1 MVVPRS
7 AAWAGGFWDNGPVSL
22 PESLDPSY
30 SDEPL
35 ELISKPRKLILWS
48 IVAAVM
54 IVISFVV
61 MGVLLKR
68 SEAGTVF
75 TLSDQIGI
83 GGVGV
88 ILAGGALMFTRPRV
102 WANRERIR
110 VRNVFTTKTLP
121 WGVVRDI
128 GVSQGSAWA
137 LLDLQDDDQLSLLG
151 LQVADGQRSVDA
163 IRRLRQLHAAAVT
176 PPQDAA

>member
-1 MVVPRS
+1 MS
-7 AAWAGGFWDNGPVSL
+7 EHASL
-22 PESLDPSY
+22 EPSY
-30 SDEPL
+30 GDDPL
-35 ELISKPRKLILWS
+35 ELIAKPRQLIRWS
-48 IVAAVM
+48 VIAAV
-54 IVISFVV
+54 VIAGTFVV

-102 WANRERIR
+102 WANRERIV

-121 WGVVRDI
+121 WGVVRDV
-128 GVSQGSAWA
+128 GVSQGSAWG
-137 LLDLQDDDQLSLLG
+137 LLDLQDDDQLSMLG
-151 LQVADGQRSVDA
+151 LQVADGQRAVDA
-163 IRRLRQLHAAAVT
+163 IKRLRELHDEAIA
-176 PPQDAA
+176 PPKDAA